1 MRRPLNL
8 QLVLEAFSL
17 VVVAVVLEDAGYAV
31 ALVALVLV
39 PDVTVVVSSPL
50 ATILKVSDWTSK
62 SLLEVSL
69 NVNR

>member
-1 MRRPLNL
+1 MRWPLNL
-8 QLVLEAFSL
+8 QLVLEVFSL
-17 VVVAVVLEDAGYAV
+17 VVVAAVLDDSGYVVV
-31 ALVALVLV
+31 LVALVLV

-69 NVNR
+69 ITNR